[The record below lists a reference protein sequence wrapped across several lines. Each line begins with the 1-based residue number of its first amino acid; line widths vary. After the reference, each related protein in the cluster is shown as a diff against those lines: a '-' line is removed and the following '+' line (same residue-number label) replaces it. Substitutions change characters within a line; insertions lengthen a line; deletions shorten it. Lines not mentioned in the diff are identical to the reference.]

1 METES
6 SPDAAEDTEDT
17 TLATPTVS
25 GAKQEAEGSAELQAE
40 AEQSSESSAELQAE
54 AQNGEETEVMSDLTK
69 TEVMSDLTTV
79 TDQLTDI
86 KSRLAEL
93 TSVVEKK
100 PAEIPS
106 DQPSSVEITEL

>member
-6 SPDAAEDTEDT
+6 SPDAAEATEDT

-25 GAKQEAEGSAELQAE
+25 GAKQEAEGSAELP

-106 DQPSSVEITEL
+106 DHPSSVEITEL